1 MNSSDEGRF
10 VTLDAAGTIYHLKK
24 TLMADFGFFEKTFM
38 YRAGQEGAK
47 EAFSGTGKELLQK
60 EPRAVLEAFLQK
72 FVDRGYGT
80 LIIESF
86 DAGRRLISLTSSN
99 MAEAWSFV
107 KNADLQRDPI
117 CSYTSGL
124 LSYVC
129 QVAFHNR
136 LGGDIVFRAHETD
149 CIAEG
154 KKECKFVIG
163 PAEEIIRLF
172 PDIDAPKETMS
183 ERELKLNEEILLKNL
198 ELQNLNLELE
208 RQVRKKTEDLWRSQ
222 ESYESLMKLS
232 PDPIATI
239 TLSGKISSLNSA
251 GIEMLGL
258 GQESTQEPDMSSVLA
273 GGMREWEKIVW
284 TIEKEG
290 KVDGLESDLVRL
302 DNRRL
307 KGRIYARFADLPG
320 GKYVE
325 ALFKDVTDEKAM
337 EEEVK
342 EARSESEFLN
352 DLLSHDIINYTISA
366 LHFLQSALKT
376 PDLTHDAKG
385 KLEVA
390 TRDIQN
396 AFDLASSVR
405 DLAMAKAEGEEPP
418 ELVKDIQ
425 VLVAEAI
432 EDSKAMYFDRKLRL
446 NFQKSAEPKYVA
458 AGAIASRLFTN
469 ILTNAIK
476 YDQHEEV
483 VIDVTIDNVSESGK
497 TYWRVKISDNGVG
510 IPDEDKQRV
519 FERFERSSTLVRG
532 TGLGLFVAWMI
543 AKAYNGRIWAENRVA
558 GDHTKGT
565 TMIVLLP
572 KAEEKRVAQLRTKP
586 SRISPRA
593 S

>member
-1 MNSSDEGRF
+1 MFLHFRS
-10 VTLDAAGTIYHLKK
+10 
-24 TLMADFGFFEKTFM
+24 
-38 YRAGQEGAK
+38 
-47 EAFSGTGKELLQK
+47 
-60 EPRAVLEAFLQK
+60 AVLL
-72 FVDRGYGT
+72 VR
-80 LIIESF
+80 
-86 DAGRRLISLTSSN
+86 
-99 MAEAWSFV
+99 
-107 KNADLQRDPI
+107 
-117 CSYTSGL
+117 
-124 LSYVC
+124 
-129 QVAFHNR
+129 QVAFQNR
-136 LGGDIVFRAHETD
+136 LSGEIVFTAHETD
-149 CIAEG
+149 CMAEG
-154 KKECKFVIG
+154 KKQCKFVIG
-163 PAEEIIRLF
+163 PTEEMVKLY
-172 PDIDAPKETMS
+172 PEIDMPKETMS
-183 ERELKLNEEILLKNL
+183 EHELKLNEEILLKNL

-251 GIEMLGL
+251 GVEMLAL
-258 GQESTQEPDMSSVLA
+258 GENSTLEPDMGSVLV
-273 GGMREWEKIVW
+273 GGMREWEKIIW

-290 KVDGLESDLVRL
+290 KVDGLESDLIRL
-302 DNRRL
+302 DKRRL

-320 GKYVE
+320 GKFVE
-325 ALFKDVTDEKAM
+325 ALFKDVTEEKAM

-366 LHFLQSALKT
+366 LHYIQNALKT
-376 PDLTHDAKG
+376 PNLAPEAKG

-405 DLAMAKAEGEEPP
+405 DLARAKAEGEEPP
-418 ELVKDIQ
+418 EMVKDLQ

-432 EDSKAMYFDRKLRL
+432 EDAKAMYFDRKMRL

-476 YDQHEEV
+476 YDQHED
-483 VIDVTIDNVSESGK
+483 VIIDITIDNVSESAK
-497 TYWRVKISDNGVG
+497 QYWRVRVSDNGVG

-519 FERFERSSTLVRG
+519 FERFERGSTLVRG

-565 TMIVLLP
+565 TMVVMLP
-572 KAEEKRVAQLRTKP
+572 KAEEKRVAQLRTRP
-586 SRISPRA
+586 SNP
-593 S
+593 